1 MSEVP
6 SNLIPT
12 TITQLPVAP
21 VASEDSLLLIVYEG
35 NNYQIRAGD
44 LLSVAGVPTTRQV
57 IAGTSLTGGGQLSS
71 NVTLSVAPGGIGTA
85 QLASS
90 GVTPGTYGDS
100 TNIPVFT
107 VDSTGRVMAATTV
120 AATISGYVP
129 VTREI
134 IAGTGLT
141 GGGPLNT
148 DVTLA
153 ADLSNSTPLSV
164 DNAGSAG
171 VATDIARSDHQHP
184 AIDLS
189 DDNQVDNILGLDHGG
204 TARSLVANAGAI
216 IWSGADGLYVGPVGG
231 AGQILQSNGT
241 NAYIWVNQST
251 LNVGQA
257 DNLNGG
263 AANRI
268 AYQTDVDVT
277 DFLVAPTVSDTFLK
291 WNGSSLVWATVAGAG
306 TVTSVNASGGTTG
319 MSFTGGPVTSSGT
332 LVLTGVLN
340 VANGGTGAASLT
352 GYVKGNGTSAMT
364 AVATIPNTDITGL
377 GTMSTQ
383 DASAVA
389 VTGGTIDNTAIGGT
403 TPAAGAFTSVT
414 MTSGTVSTPPSTGND
429 IVNKD
434 YADAIATG
442 INFHPAC
449 NYATNAALG
458 TYVYNNGA
466 SGVGATITKSA
477 PYATLAIDG
486 YTFVAPGDIGKRVL
500 VKNEPSVGGF
510 NAYNGVYT
518 VTDVGSGAT
527 PWVLTRATDYDSSG
541 TGQNEIDAGDLVL
554 VLSGAT
560 NANTSWVQQT
570 PLPIVVGT
578 TGITFVQFAAPLV
591 YTAGTGLNESPSY
604 TFNIANTTVSSGNY
618 GSASSVPTFSVNAQG
633 QLTAASNTSIAINGN
648 QITSGTVGSSY
659 ISGSY
664 TGITGVGT
672 LTTGT
677 WNATTIDAAYGGTG
691 LTSYATGDIPYASGT
706 TTISKLALGASGYVM
721 VAGAAAP
728 EYVAPSTLSV
738 GSASTAT
745 TATNLASGATGSLPY
760 QSSAGTTTFL
770 AAGTNGYILTLAGGV
785 PTWAAAPA
793 SGVTSFS
800 AGSTGLT
807 PSTGTTGAVTLAGTL
822 DAGYGG
828 TGLASYTTG
837 DLIYATGATAL
848 SKLAIGTT
856 NYVLTSS
863 GTVPQYVAQSTLA
876 VGSATT
882 ATNVAG
888 GVAGNVHYQS
898 GVGTTAFV
906 TNGTAGQVLISNGS
920 SAPTWGNV
928 AGGTF

>member
-21 VASEDSLLLIVYEG
+21 VASEDSLLLIVYNG

-44 LLSVAGVPTTRQV
+44 LLSVAGVPVTRQV

-85 QLASS
+85 QLANS
-90 GVTPGTYGDS
+90 GVTAGTYGDS

-107 VDSTGRVMAATTV
+107 VDATGRVMAATTV
-120 AATISGYVP
+120 AATVSGYVP
-129 VTREI
+129 VSRQI
-134 IAGTGLT
+134 IAGSGLT
-141 GGGPLNT
+141 GGGPLNA

-153 ADLSNSTPLSV
+153 ANFSDATPQPVDTTGSPGVSTTIS
-164 DNAGSAG
+164 
-171 VATDIARSDHQHP
+171 RSDHKHP

-189 DDNQVDNILGLDHGG
+189 DDDQVDNILGLSNGG
-204 TARSLVANAGAI
+204 TNKSLVANAGAI

-241 NAYIWVNQST
+241 SSYVWVNQST

-257 DNLNGG
+257 NNINGG
-263 AANRI
+263 AANKI
-268 AYQTDVDVT
+268 VYQTNTNTTGFVDSPSN
-277 DFLVAPTVSDTFLK
+277 ADTYLK
-291 WNGSSLVWATVAGAG
+291 WNGNSLVWAAVAGAG

-319 MSFTGGPVTSSGT
+319 MSFTGGPITSSGT

-340 VANGGTGAASLT
+340 VANGGTGAATLT

-364 AVATIPNTDITGL
+364 ASSTIPNTDITGL

-383 DASAVA
+383 NSGAVA
-389 VTGGTIDNTAIGGT
+389 VTGGTIDGTTIGGT
-403 TPAAGAFTSVT
+403 TPAAGTFTSVA
-414 MTSGTVSTPPSTGND
+414 MTSGTITTSPSGSTD
-429 IVNKD
+429 IVNKAYVD
-434 YADAIATG
+434 TVSAG
-442 INFHPAC
+442 INFHQAC
-449 NYATNAALG
+449 NLATAAALPSN
-458 TYVYNNGA
+458 TYSNGS
-466 SGVGATITKSA
+466 SGVGATLTATANGALTVDGVAVSA
-477 PYATLAIDG
+477 SQRI
-486 YTFVAPGDIGKRVL
+486 L
-500 VKNEPSVGGF
+500 VKNETTGA
-510 NAYNGVYT
+510 NNGVYT
-518 VTDVGSGAT
+518 VTATGDAGS
-527 PWVLTRATDYDSSG
+527 PYILTRATDYNTTGSG
-541 TGQNEIDAGDLVL
+541 VNQINQGDFFL
-554 VLSGAT
+554 VLSGSS

-570 PLPIVVGT
+570 PLPITIGT
-578 TGITFVQFAAPLV
+578 TSIVFTQFAAPLV
-591 YTAGTGLNESPSY
+591 YSAGTGLNLSPST
-604 TFNIANTTVSSGNY
+604 TFNISNTTVSSGNY
-618 GSASSVPTFSVNAQG
+618 GSASSVPTYSVNAQG
-633 QLTAASNTSIAINGN
+633 QLTAATDVSIAINGN
-648 QITSGTVGSSY
+648 QITSGTIGSSY
-659 ISGSY
+659 LSGSY

-677 WNATTIDAAYGGTG
+677 WNATTIGVGYGGTG
-691 LTSYATGDIPYASGT
+691 LTSYSVGDIPYASGT
-706 TTISKLALGASGYVM
+706 TTISKLTLGTSGYVLT
-721 VAGAAAP
+721 AGASAP
-728 EYVAPSTLSV
+728 QYVAQSTLSV

-745 TATNLASGATGSLPY
+745 TATTATNLAGGATGSLPY
-760 QSSAGTTTFL
+760 QSSSGTTTFL

-800 AGSTGLT
+800 AGTTGLT
-807 PSTGTTGAVTLAGTL
+807 PNTSTTGAVTLAGTL
-822 DAGYGG
+822 VAANGG

-837 DLIYATGATAL
+837 DLIYASGSTAL

-863 GTVPQYVAQSTLA
+863 GTVPQYVAQSTLS

-882 ATNVAG
+882 ATNLASG
-888 GVAGNVHYQS
+888 SAGNVPYQS
-898 GVGTTAFV
+898 GAGTTAFV